1 VRVGSEG
8 SFHLT
13 YCTNIHPGETWE
25 EVFQALEQHLPPL
38 KEALSPAAPFGVGLR
53 LSDRAS
59 RQLLDGDR
67 LPRFRDWLDE
77 NGLYVFTLNGFPYGH
92 FHGEAVKDQVHD
104 PDWRTADRVAYT
116 RRLARILAALL
127 PDGMTGSISTSPLS
141 YAPWLGDGER
151 EEVLRTGS
159 RHLAAVAATLARLE
173 EETGH
178 SVHVDLEPEP
188 DGVLENTEES
198 VAFFENWLR
207 PVGGAHLA
215 ERLGC
220 SEAEARARL
229 NRHVQLC
236 YDTCHFAVE
245 YESPAPAF
253 EQLRDAEISIG
264 KIQLSA
270 ALQVPLAGS
279 HRTEIRD
286 RLRPFAE
293 DTYLHQVVER
303 RTDGA
308 LRAYRDLPDAL
319 PHIADEDAR
328 EWRIHY
334 HVPLFA
340 DGFDALGTTRDHIP
354 QTVDALQADPFCT
367 HLEMETYTWGVLP
380 ADLKTDLTTSLQR
393 EYEWVCSTFE

>member
-1 VRVGSEG
+1 MRVGPQN

-25 EVFQALEQHLPPL
+25 EVAQSLKQYLPPL
-38 KEALSPAAPFGVGLR
+38 KTALSPDTPFGVGLR
-53 LSDRAS
+53 LSDQAS
-59 RQLLDGDR
+59 RPLLDGDR

-92 FHGEAVKDQVHD
+92 FHGGTVKDQVHE
-104 PDWRTADRVAYT
+104 PDWRTAERVAYT
-116 RRLARILAALL
+116 RRLARILAAVL
-127 PDGMTGSISTSPLS
+127 PDGLTGSISTSPLS
-141 YAPWLGDGER
+141 YAPWLEEGER

-159 RHLAAVAATLARLE
+159 RHLAEVAATLARLE

-178 SVHVDLEPEP
+178 PMHVDLEPEP

-198 VAFFENWLR
+198 VAFFEDWLR

-215 ERLGC
+215 GLLDC
-220 SEAEARARL
+220 SEAEAEARL
-229 NRHVQLC
+229 HRHVQLC

-245 YESPAPAF
+245 YESPDTAF
-253 EQLRDAEISIG
+253 EQLRAAEIPVG

-270 ALQVPLAGS
+270 ALQVPLAPGR
-279 HRTEIRD
+279 RTEIED

-303 RTDGA
+303 RADGT
-308 LRAYRDLPDAL
+308 LRTYRDLPDAL
-319 PHIADEDAR
+319 PYIADEDAR

-340 DGFDALGTTRDHIP
+340 DGFDGLGTTRDHIP
-354 QTVDALQADPFCT
+354 QTVDALQAAPFCT

-380 ADLKTDLTTSLQR
+380 SDLKTDLATSLQR